1 MDFLFQTICNAF
13 PHYIVGKNKVFKKIF
28 YLIFCLFKIFLTGPF
43 KINFKNYKFYSYPQK
58 SEYSRYLLTRGEMPD
73 PYEINLL
80 KCVASE
86 NNSIFLDCGA
96 NAGFYTI
103 PIAASNKN
111 CQVISFEPSNIEYK
125 KLKKNI
131 NLNLLKNVTINKLAV
146 SNKSKDLIFREEG
159 KTVMSLAS
167 GGGHII
173 NKITNKKLD
182 YVVKATTIDKYL
194 KNKKIK
200 KNANMIMKFDLEG
213 HDLIAIYGAEKTI
226 KKYNPIILFEFS
238 KMIIDHPHYKKEI
251 FQLFLKKNNLIITD
265 LRKKIH
271 SIAQLH
277 IHISKLGPN
286 HDTIGNF
293 ILTKK
298 NNLKKIKLPK

>member
-1 MDFLFQTICNAF
+1 MDFLFQAMCNTF
-13 PHYIVGKNKVFKKIF
+13 PHHIVGKSKIFKKIF
-28 YLIFCLFKIFLTGPF
+28 YFIFCFFKIFLTGPF
-43 KINFKNYKFYSYPQK
+43 KISFKNYKFYSYPQK
-58 SEYSRYLLTRGEMPD
+58 NEYSRYLLTRGEMPD

-80 KCVASE
+80 KSIASN

-125 KLKKNI
+125 KLKNNI
-131 NLNLLKNVTINKLAV
+131 NLNSLKNVIINKLAV
-146 SNKSKDLIFREEG
+146 SNKVKNLIFREEG
-159 KTVMSLAS
+159 KTVMSLAT
-167 GGGHII
+167 GGGHIVS
-173 NKITNKKLD
+173 KLTNKNLD
-182 YVVKATTIDKYL
+182 YAVKATTIDKYL

-200 KNANMIMKFDLEG
+200 KNTNMIMKFDLEG

-226 KKYNPIILFEFS
+226 RKHNPIILFEFS
-238 KMIIDHPHYKKEI
+238 KMIINHPHYKQEI
-251 FQLFLKKNNLIITD
+251 FQSFLKKNNLIITD

-271 SIAQLH
+271 SIGQLH
-277 IHISKLGPN
+277 DHISRLGPN

-298 NNLKKIKLPK
+298 NNLKKIKSPK